1 LYSVYQEHLQRCR
14 WDEVVGALL
23 VLDASALSVYT
34 QVYVH
39 SQVGATASDLEL
51 VVDAMSRVATASTFA
66 KLCQTIAAVCYIER
80 FVGAC

>member
-1 LYSVYQEHLQRCR
+1 
-14 WDEVVGALL
+14 

-51 VVDAMSRVATASTFA
+51 VVDAMSRVAIASTFA
-66 KLCQTIAAVCYIER
+66 KLCQLSQQFVISTALSAPADPCRKRYSAASR
-80 FVGAC
+80 LR